1 MKFEDTFFSRENRYE
16 LGVETESGT
25 HYAAFPVTN
34 QMAEYT
40 EEYRISDAEYEN
52 FLANPS
58 AAIEFIE
65 SCRRRE
71 QDDRLFLQP
80 GSDRGVPS

>member
-1 MKFEDTFFSRENRYE
+1 MKFEHAFFSREERYE

-34 QMAEYT
+34 RMIDYM
-40 EEYRISDAEYEN
+40 EEYRISGAEYES
-52 FLANPS
+52 FLADPS

-71 QDDRLFLQP
+71 QDERLFFQP
-80 GSDRGVPS
+80 GRDRGTPS

>member
-1 MKFEDTFFSRENRYE
+1 MKFEHTFFSRENRYE

-25 HYAAFPVTN
+25 HYAAIPVTN
-34 QMAEYT
+34 QMIDYM
-40 EEYRISDAEYEN
+40 EEYRISNAEYEN
-52 FLANPS
+52 FLANPA

-71 QDDRLFLQP
+71 QDDQE
-80 GSDRGVPS
+80 